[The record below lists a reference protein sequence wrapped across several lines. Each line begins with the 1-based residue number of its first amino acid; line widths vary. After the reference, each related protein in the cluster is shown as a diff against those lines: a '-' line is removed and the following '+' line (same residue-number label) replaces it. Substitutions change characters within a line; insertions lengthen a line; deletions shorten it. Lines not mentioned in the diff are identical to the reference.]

1 MADNTG
7 GGLLGILMPQCNVPV
22 HEMPTLEMA
31 ASCGRYSGYFWAA
44 GLSVL
49 ALGLAAFYAWQV
61 SKQGA
66 DYKPY
71 ISLTVAW
78 LLAIAIA
85 VLAWLLM
92 PRITSYLHG
101 QEWRGYRARL
111 SSYEAAGYTP
121 QQAMAQMETNDNIAQ
136 QIRSTNNIAAAIG
149 GAGLLNSGLLSGGS
163 GGASS
168 MPPAG
173 ISTAVAQGA

>member
-61 SKQGA
+61 GRQGA

-121 QQAMAQMETNDNIAQ
+121 QQAMAQLEANDNIAQ
-136 QIRSTNNIAAAIG
+136 QVQSTNNIAAAIG
-149 GAGLLNSGLLSGGS
+149 GAGLLSGG
-163 GGASS
+163 GGATSAGVSS

-173 ISTAVAQGA
+173 ISAAVAQGA